1 MVEQTN
7 TGECHRHSV
16 FIAHIDHIVVTDRS
30 TRLCDI
36 LYAALV
42 GTFDI
47 VTEREE
53 GVRAEGHILHLV
65 EPCAFFLFCEYRRFF
80 GEYFLPLTVCARGPG
95 DGSRRLREH
104 PYTRPRYKR
113 QWRCRGPHV

>member
-16 FIAHIDHIVVTDRS
+16 FVAHIDHVVVTDIS

-47 VTEREE
+47 VAEREE
-53 GVRAEGHILHLV
+53 GVRSESHILHLV
-65 EPCAFFLFCEYRRFF
+65 EPCALLLFREYRRLLR
-80 GEYFLPLTVCARGPG
+80 EDFLPFAVSKNIHILVPDINVNGVVAVRTFDLV
-95 DGSRRLREH
+95 D
-104 PYTRPRYKR
+104 KR
-113 QWRCRGPHV
+113 KV

>member
-16 FIAHIDHIVVTDRS
+16 LIADFDHVVVTDRS

-80 GEYFLPLTVCARGPG
+80 GEYFLPLTVCENIHILVPDINVNGVVAVGRLGVVE
-95 DGSRRLREH
+95 RR
-104 PYTRPRYKR
+104 K
-113 QWRCRGPHV
+113 V

>member
-53 GVRAEGHILHLV
+53 SIR
-65 EPCAFFLFCEYRRFF
+65 
-80 GEYFLPLTVCARGPG
+80 T
-95 DGSRRLREH
+95 
-104 PYTRPRYKR
+104 
-113 QWRCRGPHV
+113 

>member
-16 FIAHIDHIVVTDRS
+16 FVAHIDHVVVTDRS
-30 TRLCDI
+30 TRLRDI

-47 VTEREE
+47 VAEREE
-53 GVRAEGHILHLV
+53 GVRADPASCRAMRV
-65 EPCAFFLFCEYRRFF
+65 F
-80 GEYFLPLTVCARGPG
+80 PL
-95 DGSRRLREH
+95 L
-104 PYTRPRYKR
+104 
-113 QWRCRGPHV
+113 

>member
-16 FIAHIDHIVVTDRS
+16 FVAHIDHVIVTDRS
-30 TRLCDI
+30 ARLRDI

-47 VTEREE
+47 VAEWEE
-53 GVRAEGHILHLV
+53 GVRAESHILHLV

-80 GEYFLPLTVCARGPG
+80 GEYFLPLTVCENIHILVPDINVNGVVTIRTF
-95 DGSRRLREH
+95 DLVD
-104 PYTRPRYKR
+104 KR
-113 QWRCRGPHV
+113 KV